1 MDQNSLERWIS
12 ETLVGIIKDLIL
24 KLNII
29 ELYGERNIIINPVLD
44 EGKKIFQHWGIELVN
59 VELMGLRILE
69 KYKRAI
75 QTESELKVIDFEG
88 EIEMRK
94 IMWEKKH
101 RINSAVIDLEVVKID
116 NQIEKL
122 KIESKIMNLETERI
136 K

>member
-1 MDQNSLERWIS
+1 LDQNSLERWIS